1 MIDMHMHTIYSDGD
15 KTVEE
20 ILKMC
25 EERKLEYISITDHNT
40 CKQYEDKALHKNIFI
55 GKIIKGVE
63 MNATFKNKK
72 IEVLGYKIKYPKII
86 EEWSQKFF
94 SKEVLKEQQE
104 SSKRKLL
111 DICNKKGLIYDESK
125 IEKNIPVYQPLKLK
139 NNNEAIEIIK
149 SYQPDIIV
157 VVAFGQ
163 ILPKSILDIPKF
175 GCINVHV
182 SLLPKYRGAAPINW
196 VIINGEEKTGVTTMY
211 MDEGLDTGDMI
222 LTEEFDLDDEITA
235 GELHDKMKDR
245 GADVL
250 IETLKQI
257 EKGTAH
263 RIPQNHEEFTY
274 APMMNK
280 ALGEINWS
288 KSAREI
294 HNLVRGVNPWPSA
307 YTTYE
312 GSTMKVWKTE
322 VLNETSDKEPGTILK
337 VDKDGIR
344 ISTKDNV
351 VLVKEIQMPGKKR
364 VLVSEYIKGN
374 NINTNTILG

>member
-1 MIDMHMHTIYSDGD
+1 MRVLFMGTPDIATGCLQKLIDEKYDLIGVVTQPD
-15 KTVEE
+15 KPQNRGKKLGMPPVKELA
-20 ILKMC
+20 LK
-25 EERKLEYISITDHNT
+25 
-40 CKQYEDKALHKNIFI
+40 
-55 GKIIKGVE
+55 
-63 MNATFKNKK
+63 
-72 IEVLGYKIKYPKII
+72 
-86 EEWSQKFF
+86 
-94 SKEVLKEQQE
+94 
-104 SSKRKLL
+104 
-111 DICNKKGLIYDESK
+111 YD
-125 IEKNIPVYQPLKLK
+125 IPVYQPIKARDEEFVKTLKEL
-139 NNNEAIEIIK
+139 N
-149 SYQPDIIV
+149 PDIIV

-235 GELHDKMKDR
+235 GELHDKMKDI

-257 EKGTAH
+257 EKGCAP

-280 ALGEINWS
+280 ALGQIDWS

-307 YTTYE
+307 YTNYE
-312 GSTMKVWKTE
+312 GSTMKIWKTE
-322 VLNETSDKEPGTILK
+322 VLNE
-337 VDKDGIR
+337 
-344 ISTKDNV
+344 
-351 VLVKEIQMPGKKR
+351 
-364 VLVSEYIKGN
+364 
-374 NINTNTILG
+374 

>member
-1 MIDMHMHTIYSDGD
+1 
-15 KTVEE
+15 
-20 ILKMC
+20 
-25 EERKLEYISITDHNT
+25 
-40 CKQYEDKALHKNIFI
+40 
-55 GKIIKGVE
+55 
-63 MNATFKNKK
+63 
-72 IEVLGYKIKYPKII
+72 
-86 EEWSQKFF
+86 
-94 SKEVLKEQQE
+94 
-104 SSKRKLL
+104 
-111 DICNKKGLIYDESK
+111 
-125 IEKNIPVYQPLKLK
+125 
-139 NNNEAIEIIK
+139 
-149 SYQPDIIV
+149 
-157 VVAFGQ
+157 
-163 ILPKSILDIPKF
+163 
-175 GCINVHV
+175 
-182 SLLPKYRGAAPINW
+182 
-196 VIINGEEKTGVTTMY
+196 MY

-280 ALGEINWS
+280 ALGEIN
-288 KSAREI
+288 
-294 HNLVRGVNPWPSA
+294 
-307 YTTYE
+307 TTIE